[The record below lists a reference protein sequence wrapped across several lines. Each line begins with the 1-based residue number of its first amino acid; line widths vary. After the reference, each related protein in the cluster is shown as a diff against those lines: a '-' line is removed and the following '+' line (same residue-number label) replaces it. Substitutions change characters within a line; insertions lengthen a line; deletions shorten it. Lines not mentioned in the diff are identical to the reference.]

1 MKNPLHH
8 LARSLVFNQLKKIDI
23 GYISIQEGGK
33 SFSFG
38 NKGKLSAHITVHDTR
53 FYGALAFGG
62 SIGVSEAFMQKFWS
76 VNDLT
81 QLIRIMAI
89 NQNAMDQL
97 SIWRL
102 HWCERGLYA
111 KVLVCKRFNSAYS
124 YYGYQSKCN
133 GSIRRLI

>member
-23 GYISIQEGGK
+23 GYISIQEGRK

-38 NKGKLSAHITVHDTR
+38 NKGKLSAHITVHDPR

-89 NQNAMDQL
+89 IKNAMDQL
-97 SIWRL
+97 
-102 HWCERGLYA
+102 EGL
-111 KVLVCKRFNSAYS
+111 FN
-124 YYGYQSKCN
+124 
-133 GSIRRLI
+133 IF